1 MNALMLHLRGLPVA
15 TKFVSTTSFALSVAV
30 LLLRLRD
37 ASKGEDHDSDS
48 LGSASVDPARYLVLR
63 PGFVVNYSWT
73 LITAAFVEPNPVFLL
88 CGLLTL
94 VTIGS
99 FLERQWGLR
108 SYAAFLLIVAVVPA
122 LTATG
127 LMILFYALGGGAEL
141 LYKTQIGGMA
151 GVLSGFT
158 VGLKQL
164 VPDYN
169 VKLLRGKIGFR
180 VNDLPGVY
188 TLIAPILFSI
198 LGDLGGVLLV
208 NIGFIESFVYLRFYK
223 RTGTVRGDR
232 SEAFAFCTF
241 FPEFIQPVIK
251 WLSDIVYRLA
261 VACKVITS
269 DEGYRQQQQDVELEA
284 GGIGRRA
291 VEEVQSG
298 SETSDA
304 DRRRALAAKALDM
317 RLGNSASPAPPSET
331 SPPTEEAAAAAANNT
346 SKTDAA

>member
-1 MNALMLHLRGLPVA
+1 
-15 TKFVSTTSFALSVAV
+15 
-30 LLLRLRD
+30 
-37 ASKGEDHDSDS
+37 
-48 LGSASVDPARYLVLR
+48 YLVLR
-63 PGFVVNYSWT
+63 PGLVISYPWT
-73 LITAAFVEPNPVFLL
+73 LLTAAFVEPNPVFLL

-99 FLERQWGLR
+99 FLERQWGVR
-108 SYAAFLLIVAVVPA
+108 SYAAFLLVVAVVPA

-127 LMILFYALGGGAEL
+127 LVILLYAVGGGAEL
-141 LYKTQIGGMA
+141 LYKTQICGLA

-158 VGLKQL
+158 IGLKQL

-223 RTGTVRGDR
+223 RTGSVRGDR

-241 FPEFIQPVIK
+241 FPEFIQPIIRRV
-251 WLSDIVYRLA
+251 SDVVY
-261 VACKVITS
+261 
-269 DEGYRQQQQDVELEA
+269 
-284 GGIGRRA
+284 
-291 VEEVQSG
+291 
-298 SETSDA
+298 
-304 DRRRALAAKALDM
+304 
-317 RLGNSASPAPPSET
+317 
-331 SPPTEEAAAAAANNT
+331 
-346 SKTDAA
+346 

>member
-1 MNALMLHLRGLPVA
+1 MSALLLHLRGLPVA
-15 TKFVSTTSFALSVAV
+15 TKLVSAVSFTLSVAALV
-30 LLLRLRD
+30 LRLRS
-37 ASKGEDHDSDS
+37 APEGEEQGSDS

-63 PGFVVNYSWT
+63 PGFVISYPWT
-73 LITAAFVEPNPVFLL
+73 LVTAAFVEPNPVFLL

-94 VTIGS
+94 VTIGC
-99 FLERQWGLR
+99 FLERQWGVR
-108 SYAAFLLIVAVVPA
+108 SYAAFLLVVAVVPA

-127 LMILFYALGGGAEL
+127 LVILLYALGGGPEL
-141 LYKTQIGGMA
+141 LYKTQIGGLA

-188 TLIAPILFSI
+188 TLVAPILFSL

-208 NIGFIESFVYLRFYK
+208 NIGFLESFVYLRFYK
-223 RTGTVRGDR
+223 RTGAVRGDR

-241 FPEFIQPVIK
+241 FPEFIQPVIRR
-251 WLSDIVYRLA
+251 LSDLIYRLA

-269 DEGYRQQQQDVELEA
+269 DEGYRQQQQDVDLEI
-284 GGIGRRA
+284 GGISRA
-291 VEEVQSG
+291 VEDVQTG
-298 SETSDA
+298 AETSDA

-317 RLGNSASPAPPSET
+317 RLGGSDSPASRSET
-331 SPPTEEAAAAAANNT
+331 TPPTEDTTAAAASTTIKA
-346 SKTDAA
+346 DAS